1 MENKKSTK
9 ALKKPLL
16 RGHFHQ
22 AFFFISLGA
31 SILLLLKCKTE
42 HEFIPILVYSIAL
55 LIMFGVSALYHRIHW
70 EPGPRY
76 FMKRLDHAGIYIMIA
91 GSFTPITL
99 LIMNSEDGPKLL
111 LRVWIFGIVG
121 ILQSIFFVNLP
132 KMASS
137 LLYIVMGFLVL
148 PYFKDLFVILGTLKL
163 SLLIGGGLA
172 YTLGAIVY
180 GLKKPAFIPHIFGY
194 HEFFHVMVCA
204 GAVFH
209 FALIYLVL

>member
-1 MENKKSTK
+1 MENKKST
-9 ALKKPLL
+9 KPLL

-31 SILLLLKCKTE
+31 SILLLLKCKTQN
-42 HEFIPILVYSIAL
+42 EFIPVLVYSIAL

-99 LIMNSEDGPKLL
+99 LIMSAEDGPRLL

-148 PYFKDLFVILGTLKL
+148 PYFKDLLIILGTLKL
-163 SLLIGGGLA
+163 SLLICGGLA

-194 HEFFHVMVCA
+194 HEFFHVMVCV

>member
-1 MENKKSTK
+1 MENKVKT
-9 ALKKPLL
+9 KPLL

-31 SILLLLKCKTE
+31 SILLLLKCKSE
-42 HEFIPILVYSIAL
+42 HEFIPVLVYSIAL

-70 EPGPRY
+70 EPAPRY

-99 LIMNSEDGPKLL
+99 LIMNAEDGPKLL

-121 ILQSIFFVNLP
+121 ILQSIFFLNLP
-132 KMASS
+132 KIVSA

-148 PYFKDLFVILGTLKL
+148 PYFKDLLVILGTLKL

-194 HEFFHVMVCA
+194 HEFFHVMVCL